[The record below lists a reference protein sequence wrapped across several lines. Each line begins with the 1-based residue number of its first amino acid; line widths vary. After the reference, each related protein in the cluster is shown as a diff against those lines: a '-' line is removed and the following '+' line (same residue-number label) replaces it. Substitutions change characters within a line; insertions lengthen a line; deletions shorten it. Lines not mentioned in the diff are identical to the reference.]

1 MARRKKDDSA
11 GALIVGAV
19 ALLFVFLK
27 LLIGLAVSVF
37 AYLGLPWLIVGAAR
51 TAHARPRCRA
61 QCASLLESAK
71 SFDWRA
77 QKRAIQHIEWERRQA
92 QGKIDEIYELADSKG
107 WRRTDASQ
115 GRRFDRR
122 NVQAERSNRALDQLE
137 AAASS
142 HDDSIEQQKRSVS
155 QTVPDWRAAHD
166 ELVRLEAMWAILGIT
181 ALVYLSVYTLFIVL
195 QPQWVRYLS
204 EAAVWAIPAIRPAYG
219 PAAVAAAASLSV
231 SMLLRKQK
239 QQALNAT
246 LNTELVAVWSGIE
259 TDIET
264 ADRVAT
270 SSDDSTGRAQAGAR
284 SKSSSNNTS
293 SRTAAAEPSGA
304 WFVVLGVPE
313 SASAE
318 EIRRAWKQR
327 MSEYHPDM
335 VASRGPKIRELAAKE
350 TAAINEAY
358 QKAQKLGR
366 A

>member
-11 GALIVGAV
+11 GAFIVGAV
-19 ALLFVFLK
+19 GLLFIFLK

-37 AYLGLPWLIVGAAR
+37 AYLGLPWLIISGARA
-51 TAHARPRCRA
+51 AHSRPRCRA

-77 QKRAIQHIEWERRQA
+77 QKRAIQHIEHERRQVRA
-92 QGKIDEIYELADSKG
+92 KIDEIYELAATKG

-122 NVQAERSNRALDQLE
+122 NSEAESCNRALDRLE

-142 HDDSIEQQKRSVS
+142 HEYSIEQQKRSVS

-166 ELVRLEAMWAILGIT
+166 ELVRQEATWAIVGVVALAYLG
-181 ALVYLSVYTLFIVL
+181 VYTIFIVL
-195 QPQWVRYLS
+195 QPQWIRYLS
-204 EAAVWAIPAIRPAYG
+204 EAAVWTIPPIRPAYG
-219 PAAVAAAASLSV
+219 PAAVATVTSWCL
-231 SMLLRKQK
+231 SMLLRGQK
-239 QQALNAT
+239 HRALNST
-246 LNTELVAVWSGIE
+246 LNAELVALWSGIE
-259 TDIET
+259 RDIET

-284 SKSSSNNTS
+284 SKSSSSNTS
-293 SRTAAAEPSGA
+293 SHTAAAEPTGT

-313 SASAE
+313 NASAE

-366 A
+366 V